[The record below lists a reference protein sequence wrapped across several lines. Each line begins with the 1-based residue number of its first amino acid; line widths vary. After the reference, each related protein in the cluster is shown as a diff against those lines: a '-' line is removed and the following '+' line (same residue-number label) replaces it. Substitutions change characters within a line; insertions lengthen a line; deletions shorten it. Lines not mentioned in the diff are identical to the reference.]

1 MRLLTIF
8 AAGLLA
14 GIAIQ
19 TAVGQGQNRG
29 IIQVNHV
36 GITVP
41 DIDAA
46 VAYYRDTLGF
56 QEAFR
61 AQDDAGNTR
70 LVYMQVSRSTFIELN
85 RANGRPTGISH
96 VGFHVEDVEAVAAMF
111 SDAGAE
117 VSPVRVSGTGAIL
130 SNVTDLNGIRIELGE
145 LPPESDHR
153 KAINR
158 WGSE

>member
-1 MRLLTIF
+1 MRLLAIF

-29 IIQVNHV
+29 LVQVNHV

-41 DIDAA
+41 DIEAA
-46 VAYYRDTLGF
+46 VEYYRDTLGF

-70 LVYMQVSRSTFIELN
+70 LVYMQVSQNTFIELN
-85 RANGRPTGISH
+85 RANGRPTGINH
-96 VGFHVEDVEAVAAMF
+96 VGIHVEDVEAVAAMF
-111 SDAGAE
+111 GDAGAK
-117 VSPVRVSGTGAIL
+117 VSPVRVSGTGSIL
-130 SNVTDLNGIRIELGE
+130 SNITDLNGIRIELGE
-145 LPPESDHR
+145 LPPESEHR
-153 KAINR
+153 KAMNR
-158 WGSE
+158 WRSE

>member
-1 MRLLTIF
+1 MRLLAIF

-29 IIQVNHV
+29 LIQVNHV

-46 VAYYRDTLGF
+46 VDYYRDTLGF

-61 AQDDAGNTR
+61 AQDDAGNAR
-70 LVYMQVSRSTFIELN
+70 LVYMQVSQNTFI
-85 RANGRPTGISH
+85 I
-96 VGFHVEDVEAVAAMF
+96 VDEA
-111 SDAGAE
+111 
-117 VSPVRVSGTGAIL
+117 
-130 SNVTDLNGIRIELGE
+130 
-145 LPPESDHR
+145 
-153 KAINR
+153 
-158 WGSE
+158 